1 MKKFLLMSTL
11 CALALVGCKDDS
23 EPEIPTDIDYSGLVL
38 NEICGNDGNASEE
51 DWIEIYN
58 TSNTTI
64 NLNGV
69 KLVKNVFRRLFIR
82 LGKVQ
87 PLPVKHIC

>member
-1 MKKFLLMSTL
+1 MIMKKFLLMSTL

-51 DWIEIYN
+51 DWIEIIILPIQQLI
-58 TSNTTI
+58 SMA
-64 NLNGV
+64 LNW
-69 KLVKNVFRRLFIR
+69 
-82 LGKVQ
+82 
-87 PLPVKHIC
+87 

>member
-1 MKKFLLMSTL
+1 MIMKKFLLMSTL

-51 DWIEIYN
+51 EWIEIYN
-58 TSNTTI
+58 QI
-64 NLNGV
+64 LNLFLSLC
-69 KLVKNVFRRLFIR
+69 KCPLVMI
-82 LGKVQ
+82 
-87 PLPVKHIC
+87 